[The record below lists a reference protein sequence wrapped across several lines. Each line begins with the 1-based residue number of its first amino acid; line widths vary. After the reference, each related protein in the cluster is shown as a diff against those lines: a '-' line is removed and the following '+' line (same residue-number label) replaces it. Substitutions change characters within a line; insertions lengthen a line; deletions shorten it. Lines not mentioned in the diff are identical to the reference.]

1 MSKTKSFIFKGK
13 QSFSSSK
20 LEQIRR
26 EFNKLN
32 NLDANIHSNE
42 IYLILADSEDFN
54 LEAIKDV
61 LSATE
66 QEEKFS
72 FYVGPRLGTISP
84 WSSKTED
91 IISNVGLKNILR
103 VERLF
108 GFQIDCE
115 FDKQSLNTSMLFDRM
130 TQSIYL
136 DTKEFENLFVADE
149 PRSLNKIDLINKGK
163 QELELANKSFGF
175 AMSDDEIDYLFDFYS
190 KEKRNPTD
198 AELMMFAQ
206 ANSEHCRH
214 KIFNAKWNLDGSQ
227 KNDTLFDLIKDTSKS
242 SPDGIISAYKD
253 NAAIVKGAKAER
265 LHLNDSN
272 NYEFVEDD
280 LNSTIKVETHNHP
293 TAISPYPGASTG
305 SGGEIRD
312 EGATGRGAKPKVGLM
327 GYNVSNLRIPNLLR
341 SWEKEEYKPSRI
353 ASPLEIMIEAPI
365 GAAAFNNEFGRP
377 ATLGYFRSFETEFSQ
392 NKAYGYHKP
401 IMLAGGIGEIR
412 DKNNFKLQ
420 IEEDYLVVV
429 LGGPAMLIGLGG
441 GAASSVSSGESDE
454 DLDFASVQRDNAE
467 MERRCQE
474 VINKCSA
481 QENSFIEFI
490 HDVGAGGLS
499 NAIPELAKD
508 SELGVY
514 IELSKIPNS
523 DKSMSP
529 MEIWSNESQ
538 ERYVLAIHQDNK
550 KSFEEICNRERCEYA
565 IVGVTTKEKSVK
577 LYDDTNDNYPVDV
590 PLSMLF
596 GDLPITE
603 MRVNSYKRK
612 DFKEDD
618 AEKFDLKS
626 TITKVLQ
633 HPTVASK
640 SFLITIG
647 DRTVGG
653 MVARDQFVGPYQ
665 VPVSDYSLSL
675 RSFTSNS
682 GEVLSIGEKPTLAL
696 SNPAASMRMALA
708 EALTNMAGVVIKG
721 LNNVQVSANWMAASG
736 ENEEDLALREG
747 VEALSKISID
757 LAVSIPVGKD
767 SLSMKTKWSDDGNEL
782 QVTSPLSGVVTA
794 MAPVDDVRVCATPE
808 LNIEEETAL
817 FLIKLNDKNRM
828 AGSIFS
834 EVTESKYKDTPDI
847 DSVDDFKSMFT
858 CIQEMISDQIILS
871 IHDISDGG
879 LITSLLEMCFTKKVG
894 MRLDLS
900 GIDNINEQLFSEESG
915 FVIQVKKDD
924 SNSIIESLNKKG
936 LIVKEI
942 ANIEDKNFT
951 IVKEEA
957 ELFNEPIIEI
967 EKIWRETSHTIQ
979 GIRDNIEVAD
989 SELSLLDDEGFSG
1002 LIANTSFDESQIKSF
1017 NTKATKPKVAIL
1029 REQGVNGQNEM
1040 AAAFSLAGFD
1050 AVDVHMQ
1057 DLLEGKAF
1065 LKDFQ
1070 GMAVCGGFSYGDV
1083 LGAGGGWSKTI
1094 LYNNNVKDQFES
1106 FFNNLDTFTL
1116 GVCNGCQML
1125 SSLKAIIPGADNW
1138 PSFERNLSDQF
1149 EARLVQVKIKNT
1161 DSVLLNNMD
1170 GWTLPVASAHGE
1182 GRANFNGNML
1192 KELKNQNQIAINFV
1206 DSNQSNT
1213 EKYPLN
1219 PNGSDEGVTGIT
1231 AADGRITIM
1240 MPHPERVFR
1249 KLQMSWHPRDWKE
1262 FSPWMQI
1269 FVNARKFSDEN

>member
-61 LSATE
+61 LSATA

-149 PRSLNKIDLINKGK
+149 PRSLNQIDLINKGK

-175 AMSDDEIDYLFDFYS
+175 AMSDDEIDYLYDFYS

-272 NYEFVEDD
+272 NYEFVEDN

-538 ERYVLAIHQDNK
+538 ERYVLAIHRDNK
-550 KSFEEICNRERCEYA
+550 KSFEEICKRERCEYA

-858 CIQEMISDQIILS
+858 CIQEMISNQTILS

-915 FVIQVKKDD
+915 FVIQIKKDD

-936 LIVKEI
+936 LMIKEI

-967 EKIWRETSHTIQ
+967 EKIWRETSHAIQ

-1002 LIANTSFDESQIKSF
+1002 LIANTSFDESQIKPF